1 MKNKI
6 LGIFATVVLA
16 LSTWI
21 GSHSFAQAP
30 QNAAVPTVQGTGLCG
45 QMDPCGPGIRMEQ
58 GREKHFGQNS
68 LDNQIAIADDVRQF
82 VEMPEMAKKIMRQR
96 MLSNFI
102 ALNQILGLLA
112 ENKLKDAAKIA
123 EIQIC
128 DRRIGAGTGM
138 GPGKFMPIEMRKIGM
153 SMHKLVDEF
162 ARIARTGETTKAYAT
177 LQKYHH
183 SLCGLSLFLSH
194 TVVLFI

>member
-1 MKNKI
+1 MKNKIMKNKI

-68 LDNQIAIADDVRQF
+68 LDNQIAIV
-82 VEMPEMAKKIMRQR
+82 
-96 MLSNFI
+96 I

-162 ARIARTGETTKAYAT
+162 ARIARTGETCKISPLFVWLVT
-177 LQKYHH
+177 LLIAH
-183 SLCGLSLFLSH
+183 SS
-194 TVVLFI
+194 FIYLKFQPFKVYL